1 MKKSLVFLLAL
12 TVVAGVFAGGQEEA
26 ATGGLPTFTVLSGA
40 EPPSLDGSL
49 MQDTTSSMIHLALFE
64 NLLSYDPETNL
75 GVPGLAESWTVSD
88 DSLTYTFKLRKTTW
102 SDGTP
107 ITAQTVVDS
116 WLRTLNPET
125 ASPYAWMMGM
135 VVAGANDY
143 AYGEGEVGPEVVQ
156 IRAVDDYT
164 FQMDL
169 VGPAP
174 YVLGMLPH
182 SIFGV
187 LPLHVIEE
195 YGDSWTLPENMV
207 SNGPFVLE
215 QWKPQQVL
223 TVVKNEMYWDA
234 DNVQLG
240 KIIFIP
246 SDDNNTRYNMYLNG
260 EADWMRGGIPD
271 EQLDIAKLRPDY
283 QAYPQLATYYFEMN
297 HTKAPLN
304 DARVRKAL
312 AMSIDRQEIVDKVSR
327 GGQIPAYRVTPPLA
341 GYTPPADMVES
352 VEQARELLA
361 EAGYPDGEGFPE
373 LTVLYNT
380 STGHQR
386 IVEYLQQEWE
396 KNLGITVTIENAEWK
411 TVLARG
417 GNQEFDILRMG
428 WVGDYQDA
436 NTFLELFQIDS
447 GQNFGK
453 YANPEFDELIQAAA
467 RLPGG
472 DERFELLRQAED
484 ILINQDQAILP
495 IYHYVN
501 IDLVDTDKWG
511 GWYPTTLGW
520 HPWKYIYRK

>member
-1 MKKSLVFLLAL
+1 MKKLLIVLLIL
-12 TVVAGVFAGGQEEA
+12 TVTFGAFAGGEEEG
-26 ATGGLPTFTVLSGA
+26 ATSELPTFTVLSGA

-49 MQDTTSSMIHLALFE
+49 IQDTTSSMIHLALFE
-64 NLLSYDPETNL
+64 NLLSYDPKTNL
-75 GVPGLAESWTVSD
+75 GVPGVAESWTISED
-88 DSLTYTFKLRKTTW
+88 NMTYTFKLRKATW
-102 SDGTP
+102 SDGVP

-156 IRAVDDYT
+156 IRALDDYT
-164 FQMDL
+164 FQIDL

-182 SIFGV
+182 NVFGI
-187 LPLHVIEE
+187 LPLHAIEM
-195 YGDSWTLPENMV
+195 YGDKWTLPGNMV
-207 SNGPFVLE
+207 SNGPFTLE
-215 QWKPQQVL
+215 QWKPQEVL
-223 TVVKNEMYWDA
+223 TVVKNEAYWDA
-234 DNVQLG
+234 ANVKLG

-260 EADWMRGGIPD
+260 EADWMRSGIPD

-283 QAYPQLATYYFEMN
+283 QAFPQLATYYFEMN
-297 HTKAPLN
+297 HTMKPL
-304 DARVRKAL
+304 DDVRVRQAL
-312 AMSIDRQEIVDKVSR
+312 SLSIDRQEIVDKVSR

-341 GYTPPADMVES
+341 GYTPPAGITES
-352 VEQARELLA
+352 VEKAKQLLA
-361 EAGYPDGEGFPE
+361 QAGYPNGDGFPE

-386 IVEYLQQEWE
+386 IIEYLQQEWE
-396 KNLGITVTIENAEWK
+396 KNLGITVTLENTEWK
-411 TVLARG
+411 TALARG
-417 GNQEFDILRMG
+417 GNQEFEILRMG

-436 NTFLELFQIDS
+436 NTFLELFQTDG

-453 YANPEFDELIQAAA
+453 YSNKEFDMLIQKAAKM
-467 RLPGG
+467 PGG
-472 DERFELLRQAED
+472 AERFDVLKQAEE
-484 ILINQDQAILP
+484 ILIDQDMALLP

-501 IDLVDTDKWG
+501 IDLIDTDKWG
-511 GWYPTTLGW
+511 GWYSTTLGW
-520 HPWKYIYRK
+520 HPWKFVYLK

>member
-1 MKKSLVFLLAL
+1 MKKFLTLVLAV
-12 TVVAGVFAGGQEEA
+12 TCVAGAFAAGGSEA
-26 ATGGLPTFTVLSGA
+26 TTSELPTFTVLSGA

-49 MQDTTSSMIHLALFE
+49 IQDTTSSMIHMALFE
-64 NLLSYDPETNL
+64 GLLSYDPKTNL
-75 GVPGLAESWTVSD
+75 GVPGLAESWTISSD
-88 DSLTYTFKLRKTTW
+88 NLTYTFKLRKSTW

-116 WLRTLNPET
+116 WLRTLNPDT

-143 AYGEGEVGPEVVQ
+143 AYGEGKVGPEVVQ
-156 IRAVDDYT
+156 IRALDDYT

-182 SIFGV
+182 NVFGV
-187 LPLHVIEE
+187 LPLHVIKQW
-195 YGDSWTLPENMV
+195 GDEWTLPEHMV
-207 SNGPFVLE
+207 SNGPFTLE
-215 QWKPQQVL
+215 EWKPQEVL
-223 TVVKNEMYWDA
+223 TVVKNENYWDA
-234 DNVQLG
+234 ASVKLG

-283 QAYPQLATYYFEMN
+283 QAYPQLATYYFELN
-297 HTKAPLN
+297 QTKPPLN

-312 AMSIDRQEIVDKVSR
+312 AISIDRQEIVDKVSR

-341 GYTPPADMVES
+341 GYTAPEGLTES
-352 VEQARELLA
+352 VEEAKQLLSQ
-361 EAGYPDGEGFPE
+361 AGYPNGKGFPQ

-396 KNLGITVTIENAEWK
+396 KNLGITVQIENAEWK

-436 NTFLELFQIDS
+436 NTFLELFQTGS

-453 YANPEFDELIQAAA
+453 YSNPDFDRLIKRAATMPGGAA
-467 RLPGG
+467 RFAVLK
-472 DERFELLRQAED
+472 QAEQ
-484 ILINQDQAILP
+484 ILIDQDTAIIP

-501 IDLVDTDKWG
+501 IDLIDTDKWG

-520 HPWKYIYRK
+520 HPWKFIYLK

>member
-1 MKKSLVFLLAL
+1 MKKLLVLLL
-12 TVVAGVFAGGQEEA
+12 VTIVAVGAFAGGQEEGSA
-26 ATGGLPTFTVLSGA
+26 SALPTFTILNGA

-49 MQDTTSSMIHLALFE
+49 IQDTTASRIHRALFE
-64 NLLSYDPETNL
+64 NLLSYDPQTND
-75 GVPGLAESWTVSD
+75 GVEGVARSWTISD
-88 DSLTYTFKLRKTTW
+88 DQLTYTLKLRRSTW

-116 WLRTLNPET
+116 WLRSLNPDT

-135 VVAGANDY
+135 VVKGANEY

-156 IRAVDDYT
+156 IRAIDDYT

-182 SIFGV
+182 NIFGV
-187 LPLHVIEE
+187 LPLHVIEQ
-195 YGDSWTLPENMV
+195 YGDKWTLPENIV
-207 SNGPFVLE
+207 TNGPFVLE
-215 QWKPQQVL
+215 SWKPQEVL
-223 TVVKNEMYWDA
+223 TVVKNEAYWDA
-234 DNVQLG
+234 DNVNLG
-240 KIIFIP
+240 RIVFIP

-283 QAYPQLATYYFEMN
+283 NAFPQLATYYFELN
-297 HTKAPLN
+297 QTKPPLN
-304 DARVRKAL
+304 DTRVRKAFAL
-312 AMSIDRQEIVDKVSR
+312 AIDRQEIVDKVSR

-341 GYTPPADMVES
+341 GYTPPMGITEN
-352 VEQARELLA
+352 VEQAQKLLA
-361 EAGYPDGEGFPE
+361 DAGYPNGEGFPE
-373 LTVLYNT
+373 TVVLYNT

-396 KNLGITVTIENAEWK
+396 KNLGVTVKTENAEWK

-417 GNQEFDILRMG
+417 GNQEFDVLRMG

-436 NTFLELFQIDS
+436 NTFLELFITES
-447 GQNFGK
+447 GQNFGQFSN
-453 YANPEFDELIQAAA
+453 AEFDRLIKLAGSM
-467 RLPGG
+467 PGSA
-472 DERFELLRQAED
+472 ERFEVLRQAEE
-484 ILINQDQAILP
+484 ILIEEEQAILP

-501 IDLVDTDKWG
+501 IDLIDTDKWG
-511 GWYPTTLGW
+511 GWYPTTLGN
-520 HPWKYIYRK
+520 HPWKFIYLK